1 MIKTADSTTKSPG
14 TGIPILNS
22 LLRGVKSKGVLL
34 MAVAAILVAG
44 SAISPYFLTSRNI
57 SSIVLTIAVLSVVAV
72 GQFLVIVTA
81 GIDLSVGATTALTTV
96 MTAVLLREG
105 LSVPMVIV
113 TSIAVSSAVGVV
125 NGLLIVYGRI
135 TPFIATLGMTSVV
148 QGIAFLVQSGTLV
161 AIDNSAFVSIFAGTV
176 GPFRS
181 EVIIFVVVALAAA
194 ALMRWSLF
202 GRRLYALGGNPQAAR
217 LSGLPVNRDILT
229 AYLLSGLLAGLAGL
243 MLAAQLRE
251 GNSLLGSELALN
263 SIAAAVVGGASLFGG
278 TSTPL
283 AAVFGGL
290 LIGTISN
297 ILDLISMPVQGQLL
311 IKGALILVAVFFT
324 SGAGLSLRQRIQDA
338 WRNGMNKPG
347 TSRSPGPLGTEEQE
361 GLQAV
366 KK

>member
-1 MIKTADSTTKSPG
+1 MIKAEETAAKRPHTREPVLTP
-14 TGIPILNS
+14 
-22 LLRGVKSKGVLL
+22 LLGVVKSKGVLL
-34 MAVAAILVAG
+34 MAVAAILIAG
-44 SAISPYFLTSRNI
+44 STISPYFLTSRNI

-96 MTAVLLREG
+96 VTAVLLRDG
-105 LSVPMVIV
+105 LPVAAVIGI
-113 TSIAVSSAVGVV
+113 SIAISSAVGLI
-125 NGLLIVYGRI
+125 NGMLVVYGRI

-148 QGIAFLVQSGTLV
+148 QGIAFLVQNGTLV
-161 AIDNSAFVSIFAGTV
+161 PINNKDFVAIFAGTI

-181 EVIIFVVVALAAA
+181 EVIIFVVVTLAAA
-194 ALMRWSLF
+194 ALMRWSIF

-217 LSGLPVNRDILT
+217 LSGLPVNRDIIS

-243 MLAAQLRE
+243 MLAAQLRS
-251 GNSLLGSELALN
+251 GNSLLGSDLALN

-311 IKGALILVAVFFT
+311 IKGALILVAVYFT
-324 SGAGLSLRQRIQDA
+324 SGAGLSLRQRIRGTLKNRRKRAGPSRHPDPLAAESQDELQ
-338 WRNGMNKPG
+338 
-347 TSRSPGPLGTEEQE
+347 PL
-361 GLQAV
+361 
-366 KK
+366 KR

>member
-1 MIKTADSTTKSPG
+1 MIKAKETAAKRPHTAEAVFT
-14 TGIPILNS
+14 S
-22 LLRGVKSKGVLL
+22 LLGVMKGRGVLL
-34 MAVAAILVAG
+34 MAVAAILIAG

-57 SSIVLTIAVLSVVAV
+57 SSIVLTIAILSVVAV

-96 MTAVLLREG
+96 MTAVLLRDG
-105 LSVPMVIV
+105 LPVPAVIV
-113 TSIAVSSAVGVV
+113 ISIAVSSAVGLI
-125 NGLLIVYGRI
+125 NGLLVVYGRI

-148 QGIAFLVQSGTLV
+148 QGIAFLVQNGTLV
-161 AIDNSAFVSIFAGTV
+161 PINNKDFVAIFAGTI

-181 EVIIFVVVALAAA
+181 EVIIFVVVTLAAA
-194 ALMRWSLF
+194 ALMRWSIF

-217 LSGLPVNRDILT
+217 LSGLPVNRDIIT

-243 MLAAQLRE
+243 MLAAQLRS

-311 IKGALILVAVFFT
+311 IKGALILVAVYFT
-324 SGAGLSLRQRIQDA
+324 SGAGLSLRQRIREAFKKRRKRAVPAQHPAPLAPEPQD
-338 WRNGMNKPG
+338 
-347 TSRSPGPLGTEEQE
+347 E
-361 GLQAV
+361 LQSL
-366 KK
+366 KR